1 MGKSTAGLGRE
12 LGLNSQE
19 TNILL
24 RDEGYLE
31 GEPGDWR
38 LTDKG
43 REHAEQQHWDV
54 PSSMHAG
61 YLTTRWGDEVL
72 EDIGTVSPERKR
84 QIDDEIS
91 ARRAEQRRQ
100 REERQAE
107 LEDRG
112 NDNVDDDYSYRQSSE
127 EDPIE
132 GKTAG
137 AIVAVIAGGI
147 LLAKGVKW
155 AKPRVE
161 KWWKEA
167 ARPKLIAT
175 KEKAV
180 AKFKKNT
187 GERQSEE
194 GPAPASETL
203 EESKDVGEKNADKD

>member
-24 RDEGYLE
+24 WDEGYLE

-43 REHAEQQHWDV
+43 REHAEQ
-54 PSSMHAG
+54 
-61 YLTTRWGDEVL
+61 
-72 EDIGTVSPERKR
+72 
-84 QIDDEIS
+84 
-91 ARRAEQRRQ
+91 RRQ

-112 NDNVDDDYSYRQSSE
+112 YDNVDDDYSYRQSGE
-127 EDPIE
+127 EDPID

-147 LLAKGVKW
+147 LLTKGVKW

-180 AKFKKNT
+180 VKFKKST
-187 GERQSEE
+187 GRRQSGE
-194 GPAPASETL
+194 GSAPASETL
-203 EESKDVGEKNADKD
+203 EESKDVGEKNAEKD